1 MAKVTV
7 SLFGDK
13 ELEVPDDEVAVLRS
27 QNILTSV
34 DGEPEEGA
42 PTGIPEN
49 VLPAAEL
56 KSAGETPAEEAG
68 ETPAEEAGEA
78 PAAEEATTDGG
89 EAPADQ
95 QPAK

>member
-7 SLFGDK
+7 SLFGDR

-42 PTGIPEN
+42 SSGIPEN

-56 KSAGETPAEEAG
+56 VA
-68 ETPAEEAGEA
+68 AGEA
-78 PAAEEATTDGG
+78 PAEEEATTDGG

-95 QPAK
+95 QSAE